1 VAGDRRRPDHGPR
14 PLDASLEA
22 VSERLGMADGHGVG
36 RLFAR
41 WPDIVGPTLA
51 EHVQPVRLDR
61 QALVVVVEHPAWATQ
76 VRRLGEALLDRV
88 AEECAVARPVR
99 VDVRVRR

>member
-1 VAGDRRRPDHGPR
+1 MAGDRRRPDHGPR

-22 VSERLGMADGHGVG
+22 VSERLGMTDGHGVG

-41 WPDIVGPTLA
+41 WPDIVGPALA

-99 VDVRVRR
+99 VEVRVRR